1 MNLVLSSISLNAARV
16 KQREQSRYFHE
27 QARQL
32 ACDPEHAHRAF
43 DPVTNSWVVTQ
54 PPCVADPME
63 SSQEFVARTISE
75 HDPKTIVTQK
85 PPKQSGAPVNYTLGD
100 IDAMSPE
107 DRAIALAQVCAVD
120 GARERIRNAGCA
132 TLRQALEQ
140 ELTYQRALIRE
151 NKRISRQARE
161 SRFSK
166 SAAKRDNSKGYRRLK
181 QGGTAR
187 MMPNRRGET
196 FYVNVVA
203 PMVDGYSWTRKLG
216 RHEKLVITQNLE
228 KSDV

>member
-1 MNLVLSSISLNAARV
+1 MNLVLSSIKLNVDRASQR
-16 KQREQSRYFHE
+16 KQLRYFRE

-32 ACDPEHAHRAF
+32 VCDPEHAHRAF
-43 DPVTNSWVVTQ
+43 DAVTNTWVVTQ
-54 PPCVADPME
+54 PPCVSDSVE
-63 SSQEFVARTISE
+63 STQEFVARTISE
-75 HDPKTIVTQK
+75 YDPKTVVTQS

-107 DRAIALAQVCAVD
+107 DRAIALAQICAVD

-132 TLRQALEQ
+132 TLRQALDQ
-140 ELTYQRALIRE
+140 ELAYQRALICE
-151 NKRISRQARE
+151 SKRISRQARE

-187 MMPNRRGET
+187 MIPNRRGET
-196 FYVNVVA
+196 FYVHIIA

-228 KSDV
+228 K